1 MNNRKTMVI
10 PIIIL
15 NYNSSSDCRKCISS
29 LKRQED
35 IDMEVVLV
43 DNGSKEEDLIALRT
57 LATEQ
62 GCTLIENKEN
72 RGYNAGNNIG
82 LRYASEKGYKYALIA
97 NPDMEFPQ
105 TDYLLKMAAKMEEN
119 EEIVVC
125 GSDIIT
131 PEGNHQNPMRE
142 STYFEELFW
151 PITTLRNRKKKAWF
165 LMDYTKSECCE
176 KVSGCCFIIRLSF
189 AQDIGFFDE
198 KVFLYSEEP
207 ILAKQV
213 INRGY
218 KMYYLANAQA
228 VHCHIKSEKGDPK
241 KRIYLFEKSRKYYL
255 KYYSGYPQFALTCL
269 YLSYKIHH
277 LFYTK

>member
-1 MNNRKTMVI
+1 MVI

-43 DNGSKEEDLIALRT
+43 DNRSKEEDLIALRT

-255 KYYSGYPQFALTCL
+255 KHYSGYPQFALTCL

>member
-1 MNNRKTMVI
+1 MNNRQTMVI

-35 IDMEVVLV
+35 IDMEVILV
-43 DNGSKEEDLIALRT
+43 DNRSKEEDLIALRT

-82 LRYASEKGYKYALIA
+82 LHYASEKGYKYALIA

-255 KYYSGYPQFALTCL
+255 KHYSGYPQFALTCL

>member
-1 MNNRKTMVI
+1 MVI

-35 IDMEVVLV
+35 IDMEVILV
-43 DNGSKEEDLIALRT
+43 DNRSKEEDLIALRT

-82 LRYASEKGYKYALIA
+82 LHYASEKGYKYALIA

-255 KYYSGYPQFALTCL
+255 KHYSGYPQFALTCL

>member
-1 MNNRKTMVI
+1 MVI

-255 KYYSGYPQFALTCL
+255 KHYSGYPQFALTCL

>member
-1 MNNRKTMVI
+1 MNNRQTMVI

-35 IDMEVVLV
+35 IDMEVILV
-43 DNGSKEEDLIALRT
+43 DNRSKEEDLIALRT

-82 LRYASEKGYKYALIA
+82 LHYASEKGYKYALIA

-189 AQDIGFFDE
+189 ARDIGFFDE

-255 KYYSGYPQFALTCL
+255 KHYSGYPQFALTCL

>member
-255 KYYSGYPQFALTCL
+255 KHYSGYPQFALTCL

>member
-1 MNNRKTMVI
+1 MVI

-35 IDMEVVLV
+35 IDMEVILV
-43 DNGSKEEDLIALRT
+43 DNRSKEEDLIALRT

-82 LRYASEKGYKYALIA
+82 LHYASEKGYKYALIA

-189 AQDIGFFDE
+189 ARDIGFFDE

-255 KYYSGYPQFALTCL
+255 KHYSGYPQFALTCL

>member
-43 DNGSKEEDLIALRT
+43 DNRSKEEDLIALRT

-255 KYYSGYPQFALTCL
+255 KHYSGYPQFALTCL

>member
-1 MNNRKTMVI
+1 
-10 PIIIL
+10 
-15 NYNSSSDCRKCISS
+15 
-29 LKRQED
+29 
-35 IDMEVVLV
+35 
-43 DNGSKEEDLIALRT
+43 
-57 LATEQ
+57 
-62 GCTLIENKEN
+62 
-72 RGYNAGNNIG
+72 
-82 LRYASEKGYKYALIA
+82 
-97 NPDMEFPQ
+97 
-105 TDYLLKMAAKMEEN
+105 
-119 EEIVVC
+119 
-125 GSDIIT
+125 
-131 PEGNHQNPMRE
+131 
-142 STYFEELFW
+142 
-151 PITTLRNRKKKAWF
+151 
-165 LMDYTKSECCE
+165 MDYTKSECCE

-255 KYYSGYPQFALTCL
+255 KHYSGYPQFALTCL